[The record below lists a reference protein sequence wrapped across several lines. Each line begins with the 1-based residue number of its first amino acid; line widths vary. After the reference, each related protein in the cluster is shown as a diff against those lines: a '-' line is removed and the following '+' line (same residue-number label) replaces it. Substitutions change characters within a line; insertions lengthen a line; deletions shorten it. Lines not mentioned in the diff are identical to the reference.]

1 MVFAVYRCLFIE
13 VMHVCFPLKRL
24 CHKCFECRCF
34 IPLHECISVLC
45 FKRAYIHFCIRLS
58 VCVHMWVENLRHVT
72 AGGPMPSGRERAER
86 GAVVAMETPP
96 CGSWSGSVKSQ
107 PAERETAE
115 EQNQRKEGGKKEQ
128 KKINTYLSHETTS
141 KSI

>member
-1 MVFAVYRCLFIE
+1 
-13 VMHVCFPLKRL
+13 
-24 CHKCFECRCF
+24 
-34 IPLHECISVLC
+34 
-45 FKRAYIHFCIRLS
+45 
-58 VCVHMWVENLRHVT
+58 
-72 AGGPMPSGRERAER
+72 MPSGRERAER
-86 GAVVAMETPP
+86 GAVVAMETPL

-115 EQNQRKEGGKKEQ
+115 EQNQRKEEKRM